1 MKNLSIRIILSV
13 LLILTYS
20 FNVHC
25 KQPADSHVNEESQP
39 DVKVLK
45 LNQVTPLDDKVVE
58 TSGLIY
64 FDNYFWTI
72 NDSGNE
78 NILYKLDPKNGS
90 VVAELKV
97 NNSENMDWEEL
108 TQDRDYIYIA
118 DIGDNA
124 LARAEKQIYRI
135 KKSDL
140 SQRTVSGSGNSEV
153 IRFTYPEVDGKA
165 ERFDAEALVS
175 LNGSLHLFTKD
186 LFESN
191 HFIIPASPGK
201 TTAKFAGKFKSN
213 GQVTGAALDSAS
225 NTLLL
230 VGYFGF
236 GQRLLWEFKT
246 INPSDFLANQPLAFS
261 LGGVTETGQLE
272 AICFTPEK
280 KVFMT
285 NEEFGGLKQ
294 QLWNLPYPLQ

>member
-1 MKNLSIRIILSV
+1 MRTILTL

-25 KQPADSHVNEESQP
+25 KQPAKSQVSEDSGS
-39 DVKVLK
+39 DLKVLK
-45 LNQVTPLDDKVVE
+45 PQPVTSLDEKVVE
-58 TSGLIY
+58 TSGLLY

-72 NDSGNE
+72 NDSDNE
-78 NILYKLDPKNGS
+78 NILYKLDLKNGA
-90 VVAELKV
+90 VVAEFKV
-97 NNSENMDWEEL
+97 NNSENVDWEEL
-108 TQDRDYIYIA
+108 TQDRDYLYIA

-135 KKSDL
+135 RKSDL
-140 SQRTVSGSGNSEV
+140 LQRSGGSVNPEV
-153 IRFTYPEVDGKA
+153 IRFTYPEKDGKS

-191 HFIIPASPGK
+191 HFIIPAVPGK
-201 TTAKFAGKFKSN
+201 TIAKFSDKFNSN

-225 NTLLL
+225 NSLIL

-236 GQRLLWEFKT
+236 GQRLLWEFKN
-246 INPSDFLANQPLAFS
+246 IDRSAFLAKPPVAFS
-261 LGGVTETGQLE
+261 LGGVTETGQIE
-272 AICFTPEK
+272 AVCFTPEK
-280 KVFMT
+280 KVYLT
-285 NEEFGGLKQ
+285 NEQFGGLKQ
-294 QLWNLPYPLQ
+294 QLWNLTYPLQ

>member
-1 MKNLSIRIILSV
+1 MRLILSL

-25 KQPADSHVNEESQP
+25 KQSPKEGLNEKPGADL
-39 DVKVLK
+39 KVLK
-45 LNQVTPLDDKVVE
+45 PQPVTALDDKVVE

-64 FDNYFWTI
+64 FDNSFWTI

-78 NILYKLDPKNGS
+78 NLLYRIDPKNGS
-90 VVAELKV
+90 VVAELRV
-97 NNSENMDWEEL
+97 NNSENVDWEEL
-108 TQDRDYIYIA
+108 TQDRDYVYIA

-135 KKSDL
+135 KKANL
-140 SQRTVSGSGNSEV
+140 LQRTASGSVDSEV
-153 IRFTYPEVDGKA
+153 IRFTYPEVEGKE

-191 HFIIPASPGK
+191 HFMIPAAPGK
-201 TTAKFAGKFKSN
+201 STAKFLEKFKSN

-225 NTLLL
+225 NTLMM
-230 VGYFGF
+230 VGYLGF
-236 GQRLLWEFKT
+236 GQRLFWEFQNIKSSAFFV
-246 INPSDFLANQPLAFS
+246 NPPAAFS

-272 AICFTPEK
+272 AVCFTAEK
-280 KVFMT
+280 KIYLT
-285 NEEFGGLKQ
+285 NEAFAGLKQ

>member
-1 MKNLSIRIILSV
+1 MRIILSL
-13 LLILTYS
+13 LLILT
-20 FNVHC
+20 FGVNVHC
-25 KQPADSHVNEESQP
+25 KQSAESHENEDSGAEL
-39 DVKVLK
+39 KVLK
-45 LNQVTPLDDKVVE
+45 PQTVSPLDEKVVE

-78 NILYKLDPKNGS
+78 NVLYKLDPKNGS
-90 VVAELKV
+90 AVAEFKV
-97 NNSENMDWEEL
+97 NNSDNVDWEEL

-140 SQRTVSGSGNSEV
+140 LQRSASGAVNSEV
-153 IRFTYPEVDGKA
+153 IRFTYPEIDGKE
-165 ERFDAEALVS
+165 ERFDAEALIS

-191 HFIIPASPGK
+191 HFIIPAVPGK
-201 TTAKFAGKFKSN
+201 TTVKFVEKFKSN

-225 NTLLL
+225 NTLIM
-230 VGYFGF
+230 VGYMGF
-236 GQRLLWEFKT
+236 GLRLFWEFT
-246 INPSDFLANQPLAFS
+246 NINQSAFFTKPPGVFS
-261 LGGVTETGQLE
+261 LGEVTETGQLE
-272 AICFTPEK
+272 AVCFTPEK
-280 KVFMT
+280 KVYLT
-285 NEEFGGLKQ
+285 NEQFGGLKQ
-294 QLWNLPYPLQ
+294 QLWNLRYPLQ